1 MLNNV
6 YVTVAN
12 LLATGVV
19 VSLVALVIALLA
31 ALTELFTENTPFAEP
46 FEEFAAF
53 YLKGF
58 LPTMGFLAA
67 TFFILK
73 FILGEK

>member
-1 MLNNV
+1 MLNDV
-6 YVTVAN
+6 FATVIN

-31 ALTELFTENTPFAEP
+31 ALTELIDENTPFTEP
-46 FEEFAAF
+46 LEEFAAF

-73 FILGEK
+73 LILGEK

>member
-1 MLNNV
+1 MLNDV
-6 YVTVAN
+6 FVTVTN

-31 ALTELFTENTPFAEP
+31 AVTELFIEKTPFEEP
-46 FEEFAAF
+46 MKEFAAF

-73 FILGEK
+73 LILGEK

>member
-1 MLNNV
+1 MLNEV
-6 YVTVAN
+6 LATVIN
-12 LLATGVV
+12 LLATGAV

-31 ALTELFTENTPFAEP
+31 AVTELFTENAP
-46 FEEFAAF
+46 FEEPIEEFTAF

-73 FILGEK
+73 LILGGT